1 MLIKVPL
8 IKNELDTRVI
18 AVSVLSVLIAF
29 TAQLLFDDTQLY
41 QNMNVEH
48 FYLLGTIIFPI
59 GYAIYYHE
67 PKYLYASLI
76 LISALAS
83 FVIYNILVRI
93 LD

>member
-18 AVSVLSVLIAF
+18 AVSIISVLLAF
-29 TAQLLFDDTQLY
+29 IAQLWFDDSDLY
-41 QNMNVEH
+41 QNMSVEN
-48 FYLLGTIIFPI
+48 FFFLGTIIFPI
-59 GYAIYYHE
+59 GYTIYYFQ
-67 PKYLYASLI
+67 PKYLYISLI

-93 LD
+93 LP